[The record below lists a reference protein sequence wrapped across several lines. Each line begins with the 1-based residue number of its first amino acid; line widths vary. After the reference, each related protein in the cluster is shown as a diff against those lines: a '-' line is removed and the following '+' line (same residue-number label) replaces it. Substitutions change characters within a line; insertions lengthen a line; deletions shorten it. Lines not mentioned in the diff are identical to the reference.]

1 MPHRPPI
8 LKDLIII
15 APLERLIPKEMH
27 RRVLHPTDVLLGLD
41 VSQAVG
47 LVPAGGE
54 NVEGDLAADGEGQ
67 SEAAEFLLD
76 GLDEVGADVVLL
88 VVFFVVVALVVAGV
102 AADGGDVDHAV
113 PKVVLR

>member
-27 RRVLHPTDVLLGLD
+27 RRVLHSTNVLLGID
-41 VSQAVG
+41 MSQAVS
-47 LVPAGGE
+47 LIPAGGKDI
-54 NVEGDLAADGEGQ
+54 EGDLAADGEGESQ
-67 SEAAEFLLD
+67 AAEFLLE
-76 GLDEVGADVVLL
+76 GLDEAGADVVLL
-88 VVFFVVVALVVAGV
+88 IVIFVFVALVVAGV

-113 PKVVLR
+113 SDCFSG